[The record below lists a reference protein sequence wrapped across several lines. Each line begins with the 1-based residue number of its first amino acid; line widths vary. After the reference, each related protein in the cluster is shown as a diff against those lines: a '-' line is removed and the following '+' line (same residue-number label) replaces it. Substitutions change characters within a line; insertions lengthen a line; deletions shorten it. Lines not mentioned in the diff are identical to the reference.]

1 MRLWEDWFLGG
12 FLLALEVDEGL
23 GFLLEDEMFLLD
35 LIFLFELIL
44 FLDLIL

>member
-1 MRLWEDWFLGG
+1 MRWWEDWFLVG

-35 LIFLFELIL
+35 FIFLLELIL
-44 FLDLIL
+44 FFDLIL